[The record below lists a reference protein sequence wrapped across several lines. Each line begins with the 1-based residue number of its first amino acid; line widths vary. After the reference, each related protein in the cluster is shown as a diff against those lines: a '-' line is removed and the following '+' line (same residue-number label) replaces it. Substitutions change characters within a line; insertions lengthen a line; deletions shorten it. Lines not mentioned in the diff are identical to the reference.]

1 MARWRPLPVEV
12 RPEVRRLV
20 ERLRLLKDRTGLSLA
35 ALARKTAS
43 SASSWQRYLSGAAF
57 PPWEAVAALGELAG
71 LDEPA
76 RVRLRVLWESA
87 AEAWAREGGEPG
99 TPGTPPLAGPVSAA
113 GPVSTAVLTPGGP
126 AGPAGHAERA
136 GHARRAGRAGWAGWA
151 GTGALRW
158 TVAVLVL
165 LLLATVPGSE
175 GKPAGRPAWPWPV
188 PPEMTGEYPAR
199 AAPRCTGARCQG
211 RDPVRTGCAKDGQAL
226 GRYDT
231 RQHRVEVFHSA
242 ACRAVWGQVTPADGV
257 EGLSLSTRGSGQLWA
272 DAGTERT
279 RMAAVGAEVGANVQ
293 VCAVLEGHQSCVDS
307 GDRAW
312 TD

>member
-35 ALARKTAS
+35 ALARKTVS

-87 AEAWAREGGEPG
+87 AEAWAREEGEPG
-99 TPGTPPLAGPVSAA
+99 APPRAGPAPAA
-113 GPVSTAVLTPGGP
+113 GPVSTAALAPGGP
-126 AGPAGHAERA
+126 ADQGAAAWTRETARPAGRV
-136 GHARRAGRAGWAGWA
+136 GRA

-272 DAGTERT
+272 DAGAERT